1 MTAVLER
8 VAAPLRRIRRDDD
21 GFDRKLIA
29 PMVLGSI
36 LNPINSSIIA
46 VSLVPIGR
54 AFGAPPAQT
63 AWLISALYLATAVGQ
78 PVVGRLVDLYG
89 PRRLF
94 LAGTALTGIAGVL
107 GAFAPNL
114 GVLILARVILGFGT
128 CAGYPSAM
136 YLLRSE
142 SERSGKDSP
151 GGILTLLAV
160 ANQTISVI
168 GPSLG
173 GVLIGIGGWRTTLAV
188 NIPLAVAGFVLGW
201 LRFPNAAVRQDVPK
215 SLSRIDFVGIA
226 AFAGMLVLLLLFVM
240 TPRVTDL
247 YLLAISGACAV
258 ALVVR
263 ELWTAEPFI
272 DLRVLGGNIALVAT
286 YARSVL
292 AATVTYCYLYGFT
305 QWLEDG
311 RGLSASAA
319 GLVLLPTFVTAI
331 VVSTT
336 TGRRPRIRGKLVVGA
351 VVQLISGALLLMT
364 HDSTAMWLLLGLA
377 LVVGVPQGLL
387 GLANQNAVYH
397 QADPT
402 RMGSSAGLL
411 RTFMYLGA
419 LIASSANGAFFP
431 ATANTAGLHDL
442 GLFVLVISGV
452 LLVVT
457 VLDRSLGRVGRAGTR
472 ETPRNS

>member
-1 MTAVLER
+1 MER
-8 VAAPLRRIRRDDD
+8 VTAPLRRIRRQDD

-29 PMVLGSI
+29 PLVLGSI

-46 VSLVPIGR
+46 VSLVPIGH
-54 AFGAPPAQT
+54 AFGASPAQT

-107 GAFAPNL
+107 GTFAPDL
-114 GVLILARVILGFGT
+114 GALILARVILGFGT

-136 YLLRSE
+136 FLLRSE

-173 GVLIGIGGWRTTLAV
+173 GLLIGLGGWRATVAV

-201 LRFPNAAVRQDVPK
+201 LRFPSSTVRQSDSR
-215 SLSRIDFVGIA
+215 SLSRIDFAGIV
-226 AFAGMLVLLLLFVM
+226 AFAGMLVSLLLFVM
-240 TPRVTDL
+240 TPRLSNL
-247 YLLAISGACAV
+247 YLLAISGVCAA

-263 ELWTAEPFI
+263 ELRAAEPFI
-272 DLRVLGGNIALVAT
+272 DLRVLGGNIPLVAT
-286 YARSVL
+286 YARTVL
-292 AATVTYCYLYGFT
+292 TATVTYCYLYGFT
-305 QWLEDG
+305 QWLEEG

-319 GLVLLPTFVTAI
+319 GLVLLPTFVFAI
-331 VVSTT
+331 VVSTG
-336 TGRRPRIRGKLVVGA
+336 TGRRPGIRGNLIVGA
-351 VVQLISGALLLMT
+351 FVQLLSGALLLLT
-364 HDSTAMWLLLGLA
+364 HGSTAIWLLLGLA
-377 LVVGVPQGLL
+377 LLFGAPQGLL
-387 GLANQNAVYH
+387 NLANQNAVYH

-411 RTFMYLGA
+411 RTFVYLGA

-431 ATANTAGLHDL
+431 ATADTAGLHDL
-442 GLFVLVISGV
+442 ALFILVISGA

-457 VLDRSLGRVGRAGTR
+457 VLDRSIARVGKAGTG
-472 ETPRNS
+472 EKPRNS

>member
-1 MTAVLER
+1 MTAVLDR
-8 VAAPLRRIRRDDD
+8 VTAPLRRLHGSDD
-21 GFDRKLIA
+21 GFDRTLIA
-29 PMVLGSI
+29 PMILGSI

-107 GAFAPNL
+107 GTLAPNL

-142 SERSGKDSP
+142 ADRSGKDSP

-160 ANQTISVI
+160 ANQTIAVI

-173 GVLIGIGGWRTTLAV
+173 GVLIGLGGWRTTFAV

-201 LRFPNAAVRQDVPK
+201 LRFPNTVARRVD
-215 SLSRIDFVGIA
+215 SRSSSGIDMVGIV
-226 AFAGMLVLLLLFVM
+226 AFAGMLVSLLLFVM
-240 TPRVTDL
+240 TPHVSDV
-247 YLLAISGACAV
+247 YLLAISAGCAV
-258 ALVVR
+258 TLVVR
-263 ELWTAEPFI
+263 ELRAAEPFI
-272 DLRVLGGNIALVAT
+272 DLRVLGGNTPLVAT
-286 YARSVL
+286 YVRSVL

-319 GLVLLPTFVTAI
+319 GLILLPTFVMAI
-331 VVSTT
+331 AVSTT
-336 TGRRPRIRGKLVVGA
+336 TGRRPQIRGKLIVGA
-351 VVQLISGALLLMT
+351 VVQMLSGALLLIT
-364 HDSTAMWLLLGLA
+364 HGSTAIWLLAGIA

-387 GLANQNAVYH
+387 NLANQNAVYH
-397 QADPT
+397 QADPV

-431 ATANTAGLHDL
+431 ATADTAGLHHL
-442 GLFVLVISGV
+442 ALFVLVISG
-452 LLVVT
+452 LLVVVT
-457 VLDRSLGRVGRAGTR
+457 VLDRSLARVGRAGTS